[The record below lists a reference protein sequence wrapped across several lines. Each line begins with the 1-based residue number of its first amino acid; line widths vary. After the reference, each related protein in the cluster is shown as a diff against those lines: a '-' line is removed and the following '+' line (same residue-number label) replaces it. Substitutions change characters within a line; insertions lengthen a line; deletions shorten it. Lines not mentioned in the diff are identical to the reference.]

1 MQKISPLLRQ
11 RIINTFHIT
20 VLILSVLLIVYISYD
35 TFRNIPF
42 LKNRNYMNFQLFVCI
57 VFIIDFFVEL
67 FLAEDKWI
75 YFKRRWLFLV
85 LSIPYLNIIN
95 HYQITL
101 NSEAIYFVRFI
112 PMARGALAL
121 TIVLSYISHNR
132 ITSIFTSY
140 LSIMVLITYFSSLIF
155 FEREYPVNSMV
166 TSYWSALWWGCM
178 QVTTLGCD
186 IYPITIAGKILCIV
200 LSLMGMIMFPL
211 FTVYLTNVII
221 SRHKNGSKLAAQ
233 IAASSGSTTAT
244 TIGTAASSTTDSVQ
258 PQG

>member
-1 MQKISPLLRQ
+1 MQKISPQLKH
-11 RIINTFHIT
+11 RIINAFHVT

-42 LKNRNYMNFQLFVCI
+42 LKNKRYMDFQLFVCI

-67 FLAEDKWI
+67 FLADDKWNYI
-75 YFKRRWLFLV
+75 KRRLLFLI

-95 HYQITL
+95 HYQIAL
-101 NSEAIYFVRFI
+101 DSEAIYFVRFI

-121 TIVLSYISHNR
+121 AIVLGYISHNK
-132 ITSIFTSY
+132 ITSIFASY

-186 IYPITIAGKILCIV
+186 IYPITVAGKILCIV

-221 SRHKNGSKLAAQ
+221 SRHKKGSKLAAQ
-233 IAASSGSTTAT
+233 IAASSGSTTP
-244 TIGTAASSTTDSVQ
+244 TAAPTTDPASTDSSKS
-258 PQG
+258 QG